1 MAMKLILDKFL
12 KSLSKQD
19 IEVLKLKTQDKFKN
33 GEITKEKHDKMMA
46 VLNKNHKS
54 KRKNLKKKKTR
65 RV

>member
-1 MAMKLILDKFL
+1 MAMKSILDKFL

-46 VLNKNHKS
+46 VLNKNNKS